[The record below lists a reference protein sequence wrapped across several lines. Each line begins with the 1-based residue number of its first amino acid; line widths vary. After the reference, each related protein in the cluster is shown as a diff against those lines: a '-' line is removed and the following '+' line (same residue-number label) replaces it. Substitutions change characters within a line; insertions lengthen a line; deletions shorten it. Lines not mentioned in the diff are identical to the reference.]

1 MYKYA
6 NKIDALTAIL
16 KRLDT
21 GEQLNPEQLAQDFHV
36 GVRTIYR
43 YLNHLQAAGY
53 PIYFDKA
60 DKSYRFLNNFRL
72 TQLKTGGADEA
83 FALHP
88 INQMTGV
95 AIATFRTSGEC
106 VHKNMAMVR
115 LMGCSSWNKCKGN
128 FRELDWWRDSGL
140 LAMADEAIETEREVR
155 RDLTLTIN
163 KRERWIQAHITLV
176 KQEKGTYLVFLAQD
190 LSPRM
195 HKEIQVARF
204 FAAMNQ
210 SPNMIMVTDT
220 QGTIEYVSA
229 RVEELTGYTAEELVG
244 SNPRMLKSGQTPP
257 ETYQNLWSTISR
269 GYAWSGELL
278 NRKKNGEQYWQH
290 LHIAPIRNH
299 HNGISRFVGVLEDIS
314 RQKLLEEEIYTYA
327 ISDRITGL
335 YNRKILLELGNRDI
349 TAAQR
354 YDRSMTLLIV
364 DIDHF
369 KEVNDRFGYP
379 AGNQF
384 MQQLAEI
391 CRASVRTTDL
401 IGRVGKDSFG
411 ILLAESALS
420 DALLVAERI
429 RENAREIRINAV
441 EGAIACTISVG
452 GIALAAR
459 HQTMEQLVVECEG
472 LLQNQL
478 AQHQTDTCVG
488 FPHHEQTRG

>member
-1 MYKYA
+1 MYKYS

-21 GEQLNPEQLAQDFHV
+21 GEKLTPELLAEDFHV

-53 PIYFDKA
+53 PIYFDKT
-60 DKSYRFLNNFRL
+60 DRSYRFLNNFRL
-72 TQLKTGGADEA
+72 NQLKSGGGDEA
-83 FALHP
+83 FTLHP
-88 INQMTGV
+88 INQMKGV

-106 VHKNMAMVR
+106 IQKNTAMAR
-115 LMGCSSWNKCKGN
+115 LMGCSSWNNCTGN
-128 FRELDWWRDSGL
+128 FRTLDWWRDSGL
-140 LAMADEAIETEREVR
+140 LAMADEAIETGREVR
-155 RDLTLTIN
+155 RDLTVTID
-163 KRERWIQAHITLV
+163 KRERWIQAHLTLV

-229 RVEELTGYTAEELVG
+229 QVEELTGYTAEELVG
-244 SNPRMLKSGQTPP
+244 ANPRILKSDQTST
-257 ETYQNLWSTISR
+257 EVYQNLWSTISR

-299 HNGISRFVGVLEDIS
+299 HNSISRYVGVLEDIS
-314 RQKLLEEEIYTYA
+314 RQKLLEEEIYAYA

-335 YNRKILLELGNRDI
+335 YNRKMLLELGNRDI

-354 YDRSMTLLIV
+354 YGRAMTLLIV
-364 DIDHF
+364 DIDRF
-369 KEVNDRFGYP
+369 KEVNDQFGYP

-384 MQQLAEI
+384 IQQLAEI

-411 ILLAESALS
+411 ILLTESSLA
-420 DALLVAERI
+420 DAHQVAERI
-429 RENAREIRINAV
+429 REKAGMIRINAL
-441 EGAIACTISVG
+441 EGAIVCTVSVG
-452 GIALAAR
+452 GTALAR
-459 HQTMEQLVVECEG
+459 HHQTMEQLVVECEG
-472 LLQNQL
+472 LLQNQS
-478 AQHQTDTCVG
+478 AQNQANVCIG
-488 FPHHEQTRG
+488 FSKP

>member
-1 MYKYA
+1 MYKYS

-21 GEQLNPEQLAQDFHV
+21 GERLTPELLAEDFHV

-60 DKSYRFLNNFRL
+60 DKSYRFLNNFKL
-72 TQLKTGGADEA
+72 AQLKSGGGDEA

-88 INQMTGV
+88 INQMAGV

-115 LMGCSSWNKCKGN
+115 LMGCSSWNSCTGN
-128 FRELDWWRDSGL
+128 FRTLDWWRDSGL
-140 LAMADEAIETEREVR
+140 LAMADEAIETGREVR
-155 RDLTLTIN
+155 HDITLTIN
-163 KRERWIQAHITLV
+163 KRERWIQAHLTLV

-244 SNPRMLKSGQTPP
+244 ANPRILKSGQTAA
-257 ETYQNLWSTISR
+257 EVYQNLWSTISR

-278 NRKKNGEQYWQH
+278 NRKKDGEQYWQH

-299 HNGISRFVGVLEDIS
+299 HNSISRYVGVLEDIS

-335 YNRKILLELGNRDI
+335 YSCKILLELGNRDI
-349 TAAQR
+349 AAAQR
-354 YDRSMTLLIV
+354 YGRAMTLLIV

-369 KEVNDRFGYP
+369 KEINDLFGYP
-379 AGNQF
+379 AGNQY

-411 ILLAESALS
+411 ILLTESSLA
-420 DALLVAERI
+420 DAHQVAERI
-429 RENAREIRINAV
+429 REKASEIRIHAL
-441 EGAIACTISVG
+441 EGTIACTVSVG
-452 GIALAAR
+452 GAALAR
-459 HQTMEQLVVECEG
+459 HHHTMEHLVVECEG
-472 LLQNQL
+472 LLQNQS
-478 AQHQTDTCVG
+478 AQQQTNACIG
-488 FPHHEQTRG
+488 FHKP

>member
-72 TQLKTGGADEA
+72 TQLKSGGSDEA

-88 INQMTGV
+88 INKMSGV

-115 LMGCSSWNKCKGN
+115 LMGCSSWNSCKGN

-140 LAMADEAIETEREVR
+140 LAMADEVIETEREVR
-155 RDLTLTIN
+155 RDLTLTID
-163 KRERWIQAHITLV
+163 KRERWIQTHITLV
-176 KQEKGTYLVFLAQD
+176 KQKNEAYLVFLAQD

-210 SPNMIMVTDT
+210 SPNMILVTDT
-220 QGTIEYVSA
+220 EGTIEYVSD
-229 RVEELTGYTAEELVG
+229 RVEELTGYTAEELIG
-244 SNPRMLKSGQTPP
+244 ATPRILKSEQTPP

-269 GYAWSGELL
+269 GYTWNGELC
-278 NRKKNGEQYWQH
+278 NRRKNGELYWQH
-290 LHIAPIRNH
+290 LQISPIRNH
-299 HNGISRFVGVLEDIS
+299 HQDIRRYVAVIEDIS
-314 RQKLLEEEIYTYA
+314 RQKLLEEEIYAYA

-349 TAAQR
+349 SAALR
-354 YDRSMTLLIV
+354 YGRSMTLLIV

-379 AGNQF
+379 AGNQY
-384 MQQLAEI
+384 MQQLAEV

-411 ILLAESALS
+411 ILLTESALA
-420 DALLVAERI
+420 DALQVAERI
-429 RENAREIRINAV
+429 REKAAQISIPAAEETV
-441 EGAIACTISVG
+441 TCTVTVG
-452 GIALAAR
+452 GTALAAH
-459 HQTMEQLVVECEG
+459 HQNMEQLVLECEG
-472 LLQNQL
+472 LLQSHL

-488 FPHHEQTRG
+488 FPKR

>member
-21 GEQLNPEQLAQDFHV
+21 GEQLNPELLAQDFHV

-72 TQLKTGGADEA
+72 TQMKTGGTDEA

-88 INQMTGV
+88 INKMSGV
-95 AIATFRTSGEC
+95 AIATFRTTGEC
-106 VHKNMAMVR
+106 IHKNMAMIR
-115 LMGCSSWNKCKGN
+115 LMGCPSWDGCRGN
-128 FRELDWWRDSGL
+128 FRQADWWRDSGL
-140 LAMADEAIETEREVR
+140 LAMADEVIATGREIR
-155 RDLTLTIN
+155 RDITVTID
-163 KRERWIQAHITLV
+163 KRERWIQAHLTLV

-210 SPNMIMVTDT
+210 SPNLILVTDT
-220 QGTIEYVSA
+220 QGVIEHVSD
-229 RVEELTGYTAEELVG
+229 RVEEMTGYSAEELIG
-244 SNPRMLKSGQTPP
+244 CTPAILKSGQTPP
-257 ETYQNLWSTISR
+257 ELYQNLWSTISR
-269 GYAWSGELL
+269 GYTWSGELL

-299 HNGISRFVGVLEDIS
+299 HNGISRYVGVMEDIS
-314 RQKLLEEEIYTYA
+314 RQKLLEDEIYAYA

-335 YNRKILLELGNRDI
+335 YNRKILIELANRDI
-349 TAAQR
+349 TAALR
-354 YDRSMTLLIV
+354 YGRAMTLLVV

-379 AGNQF
+379 AGNQY

-391 CRASVRTTDL
+391 CRASVRTSDL
-401 IGRVGKDSFG
+401 IGRIGKDSFAV
-411 ILLAESALS
+411 LLTESTLA
-420 DALLVAERI
+420 DALQVAERI
-429 RENAREIRINAV
+429 REKAGQICISTA
-441 EGAIACTISVG
+441 EGTLTCTVSVG
-452 GIALAAR
+452 GTVLSPH
-459 HQTMEQLVVECEG
+459 HQNMEQLVLECEG
-472 LLQNQL
+472 LLQNYQ
-478 AQHQTDTCVG
+478 AQQRTNACIG
-488 FPHHEQTRG
+488 FSEAVPL

>member
-72 TQLKTGGADEA
+72 TQLKSGGSDEA

-88 INQMTGV
+88 INKMSGV
-95 AIATFRTSGEC
+95 AIATFRTTGEC
-106 VHKNMAMVR
+106 IHKNMAMTR
-115 LMGCSSWNKCKGN
+115 LMGCPTWDGCRGN
-128 FRELDWWRDSGL
+128 FRHVDWWRDSGL
-140 LAMADEAIETEREVR
+140 LAMADEVIETGRESR
-155 RDLTLTIN
+155 RDITVTID
-163 KRERWIQAHITLV
+163 KRERWIQAHLSLV
-176 KQEKGTYLVFLAQD
+176 KQEKDTYLVFLAQD

-210 SPNMIMVTDT
+210 SPNLILVTDT
-220 QGTIEYVSA
+220 EGVIEHVSD
-229 RVEELTGYTAEELVG
+229 RVEEMTGYAAEELIG
-244 SNPRMLKSGQTPP
+244 CTPAILKSGQTSP
-257 ETYQNLWSTISR
+257 ELYQNMWSTISR

-278 NRKKNGEQYWQH
+278 NRKKNGECYWQH

-299 HNGISRFVGVLEDIS
+299 HNGISRFVGVMEDIS
-314 RQKLLEEEIYTYA
+314 RQKRLEEEIYTYA
-327 ISDRITGL
+327 ITDRITGL

-349 TAAQR
+349 AAALR
-354 YDRSMTLLIV
+354 YGRAMTLLIV
-364 DIDHF
+364 DIDRF
-369 KEVNDRFGYP
+369 KEVNDQFGYP
-379 AGNQF
+379 AGNQY

-401 IGRVGKDSFG
+401 IGRVGKDSFA
-411 ILLAESALS
+411 ILLAESELS

-429 RENAREIRINAV
+429 REKAHEIRINAV
-441 EGAIACTISVG
+441 EGAIACTVSVG

-459 HQTMEQLVVECEG
+459 HQTMEQLVLECEG
-472 LLQNQL
+472 LLHSFQ
-478 AQHQTDTCVG
+478 AQQRTNTCLG
-488 FPHHEQTRG
+488 FSPT

>member
-21 GEQLNPEQLAQDFHV
+21 GEQLNAELLAQDFHV

-72 TQLKTGGADEA
+72 TQLKSGGSDEA

-88 INQMTGV
+88 INNMSGV
-95 AIATFRTSGEC
+95 AIATFRTTGEC
-106 VHKNMAMVR
+106 IHKNMAMMR
-115 LMGCSSWNKCKGN
+115 LMGCPSWDACRGN
-128 FRELDWWRDSGL
+128 FRQTDWWRDSGL
-140 LAMADEAIETEREVR
+140 LAMADEAIETEREIC
-155 RDLTLTIN
+155 RDITIAIN
-163 KRERWIQAHITLV
+163 KHERWIQARLTLV
-176 KQEKGTYLVFLAQD
+176 KQKNEAYLVFLAQD

-210 SPNMIMVTDT
+210 SPNMILVTDT
-220 QGTIEYVSA
+220 EGTIEYVSE
-229 RVEELTGYTAEELVG
+229 RVEELTGYTAEELIG
-244 SNPRMLKSGQTPP
+244 ATPRILKSEQTPP

-269 GYAWSGELL
+269 GYTWNGELC
-278 NRKKNGEQYWQH
+278 NRRKNGELYWQH
-290 LHIAPIRNH
+290 LQISPIRNH
-299 HNGISRFVGVLEDIS
+299 HQDIRRYVAVIEDIS
-314 RQKLLEEEIYTYA
+314 RQKLLEEEIYAYA

-349 TAAQR
+349 AAAQR
-354 YDRSMTLLIV
+354 YGRAMTLLIV

-391 CRASVRTTDL
+391 CRALVRTTDL
-401 IGRVGKDSFG
+401 IGRIGKDSFG
-411 ILLAESALS
+411 VLLTESTVS

-429 RENAREIRINAV
+429 REKAAQIRIVAT
-441 EGAIACTISVG
+441 EGTLACTVTVG
-452 GIALAAR
+452 GTALAAH
-459 HQTMEQLVVECEG
+459 HQNMEQLVVECEA
-472 LLQNQL
+472 LLQSHL
-478 AQHQTDTCVG
+478 AQHLTDTCVG
-488 FPHHEQTRG
+488 FPEL